1 MKKML
6 YSFCLA
12 FAFFGSCLNAQ
23 IDSVFVRN
31 FGGSGSEPI
40 GFGSG
45 YAGAPSVRAVNDSEG
60 NIYLAS
66 FTNSNDGD
74 IQSNAGLE
82 DILIVKTDASGNLL
96 WSNTYGG
103 TEFERCY
110 SIKLLSDGN
119 LIIAG
124 KTASPN
130 GTFSGFLGGEDA
142 FLIKISPAGDVIWS
156 RLYGG
161 QQPEAFFDVIELP
174 GGDIMACGI
183 SGSVDGDINDATYVG
198 SNKAWLMRVS
208 STGTPVWSRITN
220 ALISNPDW
228 EESFWYVRLNNA
240 QDAVYTLGASYNFND
255 INSDDLF
262 LSKYSLD
269 GTQSLKKTFGGS
281 AGDSPSGFAVAANDE
296 LYAFGSIR
304 GGGDDVT
311 EYFAGNADAWLVKLD
326 SNGEIIWDRTFG
338 GTNLDYA
345 YGLSFNAGKMLLSMS
360 SRSMDLIA
368 STAGLGL
375 SDGFIV
381 DVNPDNGDTLA
392 TYRWGSSANDYNHDI
407 IQISESEFYAV
418 GRSEGS
424 DAWIS
429 AAKGGSDLVLIH
441 FRDESIGLN
450 DFAETSFKVF
460 PNPATAEINIQL
472 PENYTEIEVFDALG
486 KSVFR
491 GSTTSQIFQLQL
503 GDFPR
508 GLYLISVSSKLKQG
522 RTTSKLLLN

>member
-1 MKKML
+1 ML

-82 DILIVKTDASGNLL
+82 DILIVKTDASGNFL

-130 GTFSGFLGGEDA
+130 GTFSGFLGGEDG
-142 FLIKISPAGDVIWS
+142 FLLKISPAGDVIWS

-208 STGTPVWSRITN
+208 ST
-220 ALISNPDW
+220 
-228 EESFWYVRLNNA
+228 
-240 QDAVYTLGASYNFND
+240 
-255 INSDDLF
+255 
-262 LSKYSLD
+262 
-269 GTQSLKKTFGGS
+269 
-281 AGDSPSGFAVAANDE
+281 
-296 LYAFGSIR
+296 
-304 GGGDDVT
+304 
-311 EYFAGNADAWLVKLD
+311 
-326 SNGEIIWDRTFG
+326 
-338 GTNLDYA
+338 
-345 YGLSFNAGKMLLSMS
+345 
-360 SRSMDLIA
+360 
-368 STAGLGL
+368 
-375 SDGFIV
+375 
-381 DVNPDNGDTLA
+381 
-392 TYRWGSSANDYNHDI
+392 
-407 IQISESEFYAV
+407 
-418 GRSEGS
+418 
-424 DAWIS
+424 
-429 AAKGGSDLVLIH
+429 
-441 FRDESIGLN
+441 
-450 DFAETSFKVF
+450 
-460 PNPATAEINIQL
+460 
-472 PENYTEIEVFDALG
+472 
-486 KSVFR
+486 
-491 GSTTSQIFQLQL
+491 
-503 GDFPR
+503 
-508 GLYLISVSSKLKQG
+508 
-522 RTTSKLLLN
+522 